1 MPVAHGS
8 VDDTRVLRPTARP
21 PAPGETRCADAIFQ
35 QPWWLDAVAPGHWA
49 EVTCERNGRTVARLP
64 YVIRGRPQLRM
75 LTQSTMTHT
84 LGPWV
89 DRSSVEPTPL
99 AREHELLAELEAAL
113 PPAQAFSQ
121 QFSPTMLNVLPFYW
135 AGYRLEVRYTYRLHG
150 LRSTDTLWGDLRGN
164 IRREIRKARKRVEI
178 VEGLGVDRFHDVLS
192 KTYERQG
199 LPAPRSLAELER
211 LQEACDRRGAGTMLF
226 ARDDADRV
234 HGVVWVVWDRQA
246 AYYLLAGAE
255 PDLRTSGASSLL
267 VWEAIMRSRE
277 HTDVFDFHG
286 SMLQPIERFFRAFGA
301 RQTPYLSVTRMGPAF
316 RAALTARSAVRRL
329 LTAPALGSALAR
341 TRSAAAAGA

>member
-1 MPVAHGS
+1 M
-8 VDDTRVLRPTARP
+8 TLPT
-21 PAPGETRCADAIFQ
+21 APGETACAHTIFQ
-35 QPWWLDAVAPGHWA
+35 QPWWLDAVAPGCWS
-49 EVTCERNGRTVARLP
+49 EVTCKRDGRTVARLP
-64 YVIRGRPQLRM
+64 YVIRGRPGLRM
-75 LTQSTMTHT
+75 LTQSTMTQT

-89 DRSSVEPTPL
+89 DRATIEPTAL
-99 AREHELLAELEAAL
+99 AREHELLAELEAGL

-121 QFSPTMLNVLPFYW
+121 QFSPAILNALPFRW

-150 LRSTDTLWGDLRGN
+150 LRATDDVWAGLRGN
-164 IRREIRKARKRVEI
+164 IRREIRKARKRVE
-178 VEGLGVDRFHDVLS
+178 VVDDLGVDRFHDVLS
-192 KTYERQG
+192 KTYTRQG

-211 LQEACDRRGAGTMLF
+211 LQAACARRGAGVMLF
-226 ARDDADRV
+226 ARDDAGQV
-234 HGVVWVVWDRQA
+234 HAGVWVVWDRQA

-301 RQTPYLSVTRMGPAF
+301 SQTPYLSVTRMGPAF

-329 LTAPALGSALAR
+329 TAR
-341 TRSAAAAGA
+341 R

>member
-1 MPVAHGS
+1 MPV
-8 VDDTRVLRPTARP
+8 P
-21 PAPGETRCADAIFQ
+21 PDPGQTECADAIFQ

-49 EVTCERNGRTVARLP
+49 EVTCEHNGRTVARLP
-64 YVIRGRPQLRM
+64 YVVRGRPQLRM
-75 LTQSTMTHT
+75 LTQSTMTQT

-89 DRSSVEPTPL
+89 ERPSAELNAL

-121 QFSPTMLNVLPFYW
+121 QFAPAMLNALPFRW
-135 AGYRLEVRYTYRLHG
+135 AGYRIEVRYTYRLHG
-150 LRSTDTLWGDLRGN
+150 LRSTDGLWAGLRGN
-164 IRREIRKARKRVEI
+164 VRREIRKARKRVEV
-178 VEGLGVDRFHDVLS
+178 VEDPGVDRFHDVLS
-192 KTYERQG
+192 QTYARQG

-211 LQEACDRRGAGTMLF
+211 LHAACERRGAGVMLF
-226 ARDDADRV
+226 ARDDAGRV
-234 HGVVWVVWDRQA
+234 HGGVWVVWDRRA
-246 AYYLLAGAE
+246 AYYLLAGAD

-301 RQTPYLSVTRMGPAF
+301 RQTPYLSVTRMAPAF
-316 RAALTARSAVRRL
+316 RAALTARSALRRL
-329 LTAPALGSALAR
+329 AAR
-341 TRSAAAAGA
+341 R